1 MSLREQIEKLPTAE
15 DDDRWIKRAEV
26 LRIVAEHETAIAK
39 PVLDLTTGGVG
50 KQTTPERWDK
60 SQPET
65 QIPAYLCAP
74 CNLEVEVGE
83 TFGQC
88 PKCNKP
94 MEMNP
99 RWTGKSEPVAGMRW
113 RKRLRTLFDHS
124 KALGGTDWMN
134 SADAAFFTI
143 ATALLRL
150 AEVIESGRGQ
160 AVVPEG
166 MRAAGLPPGT
176 YIKIG
181 LAGSIDEWMQQG
193 GAVTVSAAY
202 LLDQVNIYGDSLCGA
217 DKEGQR

>member
-1 MSLREQIEKLPTAE
+1 
-15 DDDRWIKRAEV
+15 
-26 LRIVAEHETAIAK
+26 
-39 PVLDLTTGGVG
+39 
-50 KQTTPERWDK
+50 
-60 SQPET
+60 
-65 QIPAYLCAP
+65 
-74 CNLEVEVGE
+74 
-83 TFGQC
+83 
-88 PKCNKP
+88 
-94 MEMNP
+94 
-99 RWTGKSEPVAGMRW
+99 
-113 RKRLRTLFDHS
+113 
-124 KALGGTDWMN
+124 MN